1 MQAEEGNGCFEW
13 FGEVGRLTG
22 SLGRSSAKAQRTE
35 VRSQALERTDGQR
48 LEQSEPREQRRRCTK
63 SEVPR
68 ALMFRGGLWAVFS
81 LWAFT
86 VSWEL
91 LTDFEQRRDEI

>member
-13 FGEVGRLTG
+13 FGEVGRSTG

-48 LEQSEPREQRRRCTK
+48 LQQSEPGEQRRRCTK

-68 ALMFRGGLWAVFS
+68 ALMFRGGLWAVLS

-86 VSWEL
+86 VGWEL
-91 LTDFEQRRDEI
+91 LMDFEQRRDEV